1 MPREQS
7 LKHGDI
13 PLVADEE
20 DIIKVI
26 RSYQKISN
34 RSSAFRKADLPR
46 TSYESPEPP
55 KLCLGKVVNGDSIM
69 LSNFNR
75 SQPKPNLQ
83 NKTQRILNEPSLTQ
97 PSVEQPSMNQ

>member
-1 MPREQS
+1 
-7 LKHGDI
+7 
-13 PLVADEE
+13 
-20 DIIKVI
+20 
-26 RSYQKISN
+26 
-34 RSSAFRKADLPR
+34 
-46 TSYESPEPP
+46 
-55 KLCLGKVVNGDSIM
+55 M